1 MSEESKIDSK
11 FAGFGDESGYE
22 NNYEYQGG
30 ALLKKKN
37 VNKKVE
43 FADEKKGM
51 EKVDNGAVMNE
62 IEESEIRMKKN
73 SILIQLG
80 DVVKFMAPSNE
91 QLHQRSFLVVF
102 CNKDKIKMVDVEN
115 GFQKVISMTSGVLD
129 ASEKIDS
136 VVILF
141 REEYPGYALQNDLI
155 PGTWIQIHFG
165 GDWVYSVTG
174 KITNLEEDR
183 IEIHAWKE
191 DVVFYLDF
199 AYNGL
204 PETPPFV
211 ENIEIL
217 DKPPSEA
224 ADADY
229 EEVVDVGVA
238 DVGREG
244 DSEKGREGDSEW
256 SYEEKEEESE
266 EAEANI
272 LEELRNEY
280 VQADGIAKDW
290 VPEIDIE
297 IGELLVAVNQRL
309 EVSEKHKRY
318 SLAAQKS
325 DLMDE
330 LLSRIPNYQRTP
342 VVMKEIE
349 HSIQRFEELHQMYS
363 LIGENGGV
371 VGNRPLNSKFYKPL
385 VKSLSNFDKSVR
397 WVLPVTSVRK
407 RFWFDILEKNN
418 SKKKPLIGGGGDEN
432 DSDEDGASGINN
444 DENGYFVKKEDGYDD
459 GSGYNEA
466 ILNPQMTY
474 YYDMTQTIDRWKNGR
489 IVGYKN
495 LLKDLDVVMRPIV
508 DVDLERGISRGM
520 GRGLGHG
527 VTVME
532 DMETVLDNR
541 PEDFDVLSNQ
551 TTDAGAF
558 TSATLFSNNEKDTT
572 ENDIQVIRRPFV
584 IQKFVDSI
592 SLLKMNVEKTGK
604 KTIEKEMAIPNEKM
618 FLKSFLFLPEEWMI
632 HSRVFCV
639 GANIGVKTNYGLFWP
654 QKSRILNARVDVDSV
669 VIKDLTREYVH
680 GESSDACL
688 RKDMRGKE
696 LGKEGIRFLSKVQH
710 FDLAKEGVKKVSG
723 KIENP
728 LVSFLNTVIPNT
740 CYLIDL
746 MSGSFEKDHWGNLT
760 ILEFMRMLEPFG
772 LYLSE
777 IGFQDVNHIQ
787 KIIRKRIVELRT
799 KLADGRKM
807 FNELEIY
814 LKREREKY
822 SNPINVE
829 TVFKFFKGKGD
840 VFLTM
845 FMEQYGLNVEY
856 IGSSEALSRI
866 YDLDSG
872 TLFANLLSF
881 LSFSLLTPN
890 SVLRGGVGGV
900 VGGGYGGRLD
910 EGFQQFY
917 HGGNRYLSKRYSSLK
932 EMMDDNHR
940 TDVHW
945 DKVLDKLPYHLA
957 HEYANAVG
965 GEDVRG
971 GSENIIVNVEGEK
984 VVSVGGAVSEDGDS
998 SVGGGAKSMRQKMS
1012 ATEFM
1017 EYLAMNLTERHFCP
1031 QKEAL
1036 EMASM
1041 LISGKRPVRN
1051 GEYASVVMGGGNEIG
1066 YYKREHHNW
1075 VRDHSIDFG
1084 VDENE
1089 TKVFSNLSGG
1099 GLGFASIGG
1108 NGNGN
1113 GNGKTAFQ
1121 GKEIVSMSANPYK
1134 KMEILKSA
1142 IEQEEI
1148 QNGGDEEKK
1157 QARRVEKELLQRK
1170 MQENLETMA
1179 ASIQQM
1185 TEKQF
1190 VIAQRMKS
1198 LKKTALYRYDYV
1210 AHALGV
1216 LAASAMNAREIVV
1229 SPYMGLR
1236 DLILEQT
1243 DFIKKQQNIVSFYHE
1258 FCREPIP
1265 GMEGEIKH
1273 WKYCV
1278 ASNARLLPSWIYQLA
1293 LEFCQGG
1300 DYSGLLE
1307 RLCVVIG
1314 TSSEDGE
1321 AVVDKYSGLVMKKIE
1336 NSIDEGVDE
1345 NGFKKIT
1352 RAVMGDA
1359 AEEVGS
1365 GAGDNGDGE
1374 EDGEGKENEMDEED
1388 DEELAER
1395 IDKIL
1400 VDGTSS
1406 GVGMKKSLKLDRV
1419 YENENTEQMA
1429 KVCKHYLQSMRI
1441 KELEIQENVLDFVIA
1456 MVSELMN
1463 DKTFMDDEARFV
1475 KKVKMSQKAG
1485 KQVANVS
1492 YKQYSQQLLVY
1503 ATICLTLIGL
1513 QTFQGLVNAKTFS
1526 NCIPSLKGY
1535 PAGEGG
1541 RDVTSGL
1548 KFMACILVQVRIEEE
1563 PWNAIPI
1570 RNKEDFHMTKM
1581 TGMIDEK
1588 IIRRPLVVERMEQK
1602 RIWLEGVRKMGMEID
1617 ESLDLGGNEKWSQ
1630 FRPPLLADL
1639 VLDGRETQM
1648 VTPDFIREWK
1658 EEMQTTLKTSDYG
1671 RKGQKMGVIRT
1682 KLLALGMGVFS
1693 RINRVVDL
1701 DETNFLM
1708 KTANGV
1714 AYLENGCCSSNVGL
1728 PLKYFS
1734 EKEPEIVGF
1743 VKSCRALENLLEWA
1757 DARKRT
1763 VLLFHNS
1770 PTRFVSGMENGLMVG
1785 KTWATYYKEN
1795 IYSAIVHYFHYNRPT
1810 PVPEYLRPVY
1820 EEAPK
1825 KFPKHVSEKEQREW
1839 LEKEGR
1845 NYDVAKLQEC
1855 MTLVNRHNILP
1866 GSLSSSVMTLDFG
1879 EKGVAQNLMDFIVDA
1894 EFELGR
1900 GIRAGEGDLGDLYG
1914 LLKEVIQKWTPGTMN
1929 EDMMDEKLLT
1939 LNLYLA
1945 EKNDAMI
1952 RKIRELLRPKN
1963 EPENARLQFLEK
1975 IQDWNLTKNLDNG
1988 EMGLGLSNSDTLHQV
2003 TMFIR
2008 NMCEVIFSYSEE
2020 TFVPGEINTPK
2031 HWGFDLKHYQL
2042 LKNFIQ
2048 KGMGEFPGLSDESGM
2063 GVLPFF
2069 LEFVSRKH
2077 GAMFG
2082 QIRRL
2087 LALFPVFTPLVFRNN
2102 GDVADASDLEFYAL
2116 FPKETCYGVYV
2127 FCLYFLMQTHLESL
2141 KDPEIMRVDKK
2152 NKRQDALV
2160 RQAVEE
2166 DEFDDDLMVTRRPVL
2181 SLESDE
2187 RDSSGYEN
2195 NMLNV
2200 MDKSRYNDME
2210 SKVRSFFYAFLDV
2223 EMEKKGVADKTYD
2236 QLKREQEKTQE
2247 REKTRITDR
2256 LKKMS
2261 IYERNVERT
2270 MKTFKLGQWGVG
2282 QDKGLYKYDKATF
2295 VREIDEQLGISE
2307 DDVIG
2312 QRDAVMDSENL
2323 VDMNPDRMTDGLD
2336 LMQGELDEEM
2346 EQNMDIMGM
2355 SEDWFDGEYGYDA
2368 DV

>member
-1 MSEESKIDSK
+1 MMMSEESKIDSMG
-11 FAGFGDESGYE
+11 AGFGDETGYE
-22 NNYEYQGG
+22 NNYEYHGG
-30 ALLKKKN
+30 VLLKKKN

-51 EKVDNGAVMNE
+51 EDGNVMNE

-73 SILIQLG
+73 TILIQLG
-80 DVVKFMAPSNE
+80 DVVKFVAPSNE
-91 QLHQRSFLVVF
+91 QLHQHSFLVVF
-102 CNKDKIKMVDVEN
+102 CNKDKIKIVDVEN
-115 GFQKVISMTSGVLD
+115 GFQKVISMTSGALN
-129 ASEKIDS
+129 ASERIDS

-141 REEYPGYALQNDLI
+141 REEYPGYALQNGLI
-155 PGTWIQIHFG
+155 PGTWIQIHFD

-217 DKPPSEA
+217 DKPPSEV

-229 EEVVDVGVA
+229 EEVIAEVGVVE
-238 DVGREG
+238 VGVVEV
-244 DSEKGREGDSEW
+244 GREGDSEW

-349 HSIQRFEELHQMYS
+349 HSIKRFEELHQMYS

-385 VKSLSNFDKSVR
+385 VKSLSNFNKSVR

-407 RFWFDILEKNN
+407 RFWFDILA
-418 SKKKPLIGGGGDEN
+418 KKLAGGGGGDGDEN
-432 DSDEDGASGINN
+432 DSDGETGINN
-444 DENGYFVKKEDGYDD
+444 DENGYFVKKEEGYDD

-466 ILNPQMTY
+466 ILNPQLTY
-474 YYDMTQTIDRWKNGR
+474 YYEMIETIDRWKNGR
-489 IVGYKN
+489 VVGYKN
-495 LLKDLDVVMRPIV
+495 LLKDLDIAMKPIV
-508 DVDLERGISRGM
+508 DVDLESGISRGM
-520 GRGLGHG
+520 GRGLGSG

-551 TTDAGAF
+551 TTDVGAF

-584 IQKFVDSI
+584 IQKYVDSI

-604 KTIEKEMAIPNEKM
+604 KTIEKEVAIPNEKM

-696 LGKEGIRFLSKVQH
+696 LGKEGIRFLSKIQH

-723 KIENP
+723 KMDNP
-728 LVSFLNTVIPNT
+728 LVAFLNTVIPNT

-746 MSGSFEKDHWGNLT
+746 MSETFEKDHWGNLT
-760 ILEFMRMLEPFG
+760 ILEFMRLLEPFG

-787 KIIRKRIVELRT
+787 KIIRKRMVDLRT

-829 TVFKFFKGKGD
+829 TVFKLFKGKGD

-866 YDLDSG
+866 YDLDG
-872 TLFANLLSF
+872 GNLFANLLSF

-890 SVLRGGVGGV
+890 SVLNGSGFGSRFSGGFA
-900 VGGGYGGRLD
+900 GGYGDRLD

-932 EMMDDNHR
+932 EMMDDNYK

-957 HEYANAVG
+957 HEYANAVS
-965 GEDVRG
+965 G
-971 GSENIIVNVEGEK
+971 GSSGSEDIIVNVDGEK
-984 VVSVGGAVSEDGDS
+984 VVSVGGEVSGDGDS
-998 SVGGGAKSMRQKMS
+998 SVGGGGGVAKTMRQKMS

-1051 GEYASVVMGGGNEIG
+1051 GEYASVVMGGGDEIG

-1099 GLGFASIGG
+1099 GGLGFASVGG
-1108 NGNGN
+1108 NGNS
-1113 GNGKTAFQ
+1113 KTTFQ

-1142 IEQEEI
+1142 MEQEEI

-1157 QARRVEKELLQRK
+1157 QSRRVEKELLQRK

-1198 LKKTALYRYDYV
+1198 LKKTALYRHDYV

-1216 LAASAMNAREIVV
+1216 LAASAMNAREFVV

-1278 ASNARLLPSWIYQLA
+1278 ASNARLIPSWIYQLA

-1307 RLCVVIG
+1307 RMCVEIG
-1314 TSSEDGE
+1314 TLSEDGE
-1321 AVVDKYSGLVMKKIE
+1321 AIVDKHSGLVMKKIDYDVE
-1336 NSIDEGVDE
+1336 EGYDE
-1345 NGFKKIT
+1345 NGFKKFT
-1352 RAVMGDA
+1352 RAVMGNGEGA
-1359 AEEVGS
+1359 VEVS
-1365 GAGDNGDGE
+1365 KTGE
-1374 EDGEGKENEMDEED
+1374 EDGKENEMDEED

-1395 IDKIL
+1395 
-1400 VDGTSS
+1400 VDGILADGSSS
-1406 GVGMKKSLKLDRV
+1406 GVGMRKSLKLDRV

-1463 DKTFMDDEARFV
+1463 DKTFMDDEARFE
-1475 KKVKMSQKAG
+1475 KKVKMAQKAG

-1513 QTFQGLVNAKTFS
+1513 QTFQGLVKVKTFS
-1526 NCIPSLKGY
+1526 NCISSLKGY

-1541 RDVTSGL
+1541 RDVTLGL

-1563 PWNAIPI
+1563 PWNAIPR

-1602 RIWLEGVRKMGMEID
+1602 RIWLEGVRKVGIEID
-1617 ESLDLGGNEKWSQ
+1617 ESVTDLGGNEKWSQ

-1693 RINRVVDL
+1693 RINRVVDR

-1714 AYLENGCCSSNVGL
+1714 AYLENGCCVSNGVF
-1728 PLKYFS
+1728 PLKSFS
-1734 EKEPEIVGF
+1734 EKEPEIIGF

-1770 PTRFVSGMENGLMVG
+1770 PTRFVSGMENGLVG

-1795 IYSAIVHYFHYNRPT
+1795 IYSALIHYFHYNRPT

-1825 KFPKHVSEKEQREW
+1825 NYPKHVSEKEQREW

-1845 NYDVAKLQEC
+1845 HYDVAKLQEC
-1855 MTLVNRHNILP
+1855 MTLVNQHNILP
-1866 GSLSSSVMTLDFG
+1866 GSLSSSEMTLDFG
-1879 EKGVAQNLMDFIVDA
+1879 EKGVAQNLMDFIVDS

-1900 GIRAGEGDLGDLYG
+1900 GIRVGEGDLGDLYG

-1929 EDMMDEKLLT
+1929 GDLVDEKLLT

-1945 EKNDAMI
+1945 EKNDAMV
-1952 RKIRELLRPKN
+1952 RKIRELMRPKSVG
-1963 EPENARLQFLEK
+1963 ENVRLQFLEK
-1975 IQDWNLTKNLDNG
+1975 IQDWNLTRNLDNG

-2087 LALFPVFTPLVFRNN
+2087 LALFPVFTPLVFRSG
-2102 GDVADASDLEFYAL
+2102 GDVGVGDGADAGDLEFYAL

-2141 KDPEIMRVDKK
+2141 KDPEIMRVEKK

-2166 DEFDDDLMVTRRPVL
+2166 DEFNDDLFVPQTRML

-2187 RDSSGYEN
+2187 RDDRNSGYEN
-2195 NMLNV
+2195 ILRNE
-2200 MDKSRYNDME
+2200 MDQSRYNDME
-2210 SKVRSFFYAFLDV
+2210 SKVRRFFYAFLDV
-2223 EMEKKGVADKTYD
+2223 EMEKKGVVDKTYE
-2236 QLKREQEKTQE
+2236 QMKREQEKTQE
-2247 REKTRITDR
+2247 REKIRITDR

-2261 IYERNVERT
+2261 IYERNVEKT

-2282 QDKGLYKYDKATF
+2282 QEKGLYKYDKATF
-2295 VREIDEQLGISE
+2295 VREIDEQLGISG
-2307 DDVIG
+2307 DDVE
-2312 QRDAVMDSENL
+2312 RDAVMDSENL
-2323 VDMNPDRMTDGLD
+2323 VDMNPDRMTDGLN
-2336 LMQGELDEEM
+2336 LMQGERDEEM

>member
-1 MSEESKIDSK
+1 MSEEKNNS
-11 FAGFGDESGYE
+11 ESMTDFNGGSGGYE

-30 ALLKKKN
+30 VLLKKKN

-43 FADEKKGM
+43 FAVSEKGM

-73 SILIQLG
+73 TILIQLG

-129 ASEKIDS
+129 ASERVDS

-191 DVVFYLDF
+191 DVIFYLDF

-204 PETPPFV
+204 PETPPYV

-217 DKPPSEA
+217 DKPPSDA

-229 EEVVDVGVA
+229 EEVIDVSEVGVENVG
-238 DVGREG
+238 VGREG
-244 DSEKGREGDSEW
+244 ESEW

-297 IGELLVAVNQRL
+297 IGELLVSVNQRL

-418 SKKKPLIGGGGDEN
+418 VKKKPLIGGGDEN
-432 DSDEDGASGINN
+432 DSDGETGINN

-466 ILNPQMTY
+466 ILNPLMTY

-489 IVGYKN
+489 VVGYKN
-495 LLKDLDVVMRPIV
+495 LLKDLDVIMRPIV

-527 VTVME
+527 VEVME

-551 TTDAGAF
+551 TTDSGAF

-654 QKSRILNARVDVDSV
+654 QKSRILNARVDVESV

-696 LGKEGIRFLSKVQH
+696 LGKEGVRFLSKVQH

-723 KIENP
+723 KMDNP
-728 LVSFLNTVIPNT
+728 LVAFLNTVIPNT

-760 ILEFMRMLEPFG
+760 ILEFMRLLEPFG

-787 KIIRKRIVELRT
+787 KIIRKRMVELRT

-856 IGSSEALSRI
+856 CSSSEALSRI

-890 SVLRGGVGGV
+890 SVLRGGGFGGH
-900 VGGGYGGRLD
+900 GGRLD

-917 HGGNRYLSKRYSSLK
+917 HGASRYLSKRYSSLK

-965 GEDVRG
+965 G
-971 GSENIIVNVEGEK
+971 GSEDIIVNVEGEK
-984 VVSVGGAVSEDGDS
+984 VASVGGAVSGDGDS
-998 SVGGGAKSMRQKMS
+998 SVGVGSDVGGAKSMRQKMS

-1099 GLGFASIGG
+1099 LGFASIG
-1108 NGNGN
+1108 

-1134 KMEILKSA
+1134 KMDILKSA
-1142 IEQEEI
+1142 IEQDEI

-1198 LKKTALYRYDYV
+1198 LKKTALYRHDYV

-1216 LAASAMNAREIVV
+1216 LAASAMNAREFVV

-1243 DFIKKQQNIVSFYHE
+1243 DFIKKQQNVVSFYHE

-1300 DYSGLLE
+1300 DYGGLLE
-1307 RLCVVIG
+1307 HLCVEIG
-1314 TSSEDGE
+1314 TLSEDGE
-1321 AVVDKYSGLVMKKIE
+1321 AIVDKHSGLVMKKIDYDVE
-1336 NSIDEGVDE
+1336 EGYDE
-1345 NGFKKIT
+1345 NGFKKFT
-1352 RAVMGDA
+1352 RAVMGDGNGDVGEVGGNGGNGNA
-1359 AEEVGS
+1359 GNGAGEEVG
-1365 GAGDNGDGE
+1365 D
-1374 EDGEGKENEMDEED
+1374 EMEKEED

-1395 IDKIL
+1395 
-1400 VDGTSS
+1400 VDGILADGTNAGS

-1463 DKTFMDDEARFV
+1463 DKTFMDDEARFE
-1475 KKVKMSQKAG
+1475 KKVKMAQKAG

-1513 QTFQGLVNAKTFS
+1513 QTFQGVVKAKTFS

-1563 PWNAIPI
+1563 PWNAIPR

-1602 RIWLEGVRKMGMEID
+1602 RIWLEGVRKMDMD
-1617 ESLDLGGNEKWSQ
+1617 ESEMDLGGNEKWSQ

-1639 VLDGRETQM
+1639 ILDGKETQM

-1658 EEMQTTLKTSDYG
+1658 EEMQTTMKTSDFA

-1693 RINRVVDL
+1693 RINRVVDR

-1743 VKSCRALENLLEWA
+1743 VKSSRALEGLLEWA

-1763 VLLFHNS
+1763 VLLFHNA
-1770 PTRFVSGMENGLMVG
+1770 PTRFVSGMENGVG

-1795 IYSAIVHYFHYNRPT
+1795 IYSALIHYFHYNRPT

-1825 KFPKHVSEKEQREW
+1825 NFPKHVSEKEQREW
-1839 LEKEGR
+1839 LEKQGR

-1866 GSLSSSVMTLDFG
+1866 GSLSNSEMALDFG

-1929 EDMMDEKLLT
+1929 GDLVDEKLLT

-1945 EKNDAMI
+1945 EKNDAMV
-1952 RKIRELLRPKN
+1952 RKIRELLRPKSAD
-1963 EPENARLQFLEK
+1963 ENSRLQFLEK
-1975 IQDWNLTKNLDNG
+1975 IQDWNLTKNLESG

-2008 NMCEVIFSYSEE
+2008 NMCEVIFSYSEMLYYD
-2020 TFVPGEINTPK
+2020 INTPK

-2042 LKNFIQ
+2042 LRTFIL
-2048 KGMGEFPGLSDESGM
+2048 KGWGEFPRLSNVSGT

-2069 LEFVSRKH
+2069 LEFVSNKYR
-2077 GAMFG
+2077 AMFG

-2087 LALFPVFTPLVFRNN
+2087 LALFPVFTPLVFHN
-2102 GDVADASDLEFYAL
+2102 GGNVGVGDGAASYSEFYAL

-2127 FCLYFLMQTHLESL
+2127 FCLYFLIQTHLESL
-2141 KDPEIMRVDKK
+2141 KDPEIMRVEKK
-2152 NKRQDALV
+2152 NKRQTALV

-2166 DEFDDDLMVTRRPVL
+2166 DEFGDDLMVPQTRGL

-2187 RDSSGYEN
+2187 RDDRNSSSGYEN
-2195 NMLNV
+2195 NLGNM
-2200 MDKSRYNDME
+2200 MDQSRYNDME
-2210 SKVRSFFYAFLDV
+2210 SKVRRFFYAFLDV
-2223 EMEKKGVADKTYD
+2223 EMEKKGVADKTYE

-2247 REKTRITDR
+2247 REKIRITDR

-2282 QDKGLYKYDKATF
+2282 QEKGLYKYDKATF
-2295 VREIDEQLGISE
+2295 VREIDEQLGISV
-2307 DDVIG
+2307 DDVE
-2312 QRDAVMDSENL
+2312 RDAVMDSENL

-2336 LMQGELDEEM
+2336 LMQGERDEEM

>member
-1 MSEESKIDSK
+1 MSEEKNNSERIGG
-11 FAGFGDESGYE
+11 FADESGYE

-30 ALLKKKN
+30 VLLKKKN
-37 VNKKVE
+37 GNKKVE
-43 FADEKKGM
+43 FAE
-51 EKVDNGAVMNE
+51 EKVMNQ

-129 ASEKIDS
+129 ASERVDS
-136 VVILF
+136 VVIQF
-141 REEYPGYALQNDLI
+141 REEYPGYALQNGLI

-191 DVVFYLDF
+191 DVIFYLDF

-204 PETPPFV
+204 PETPPYV

-224 ADADY
+224 AEAEY
-229 EEVVDVGVA
+229 EEVGVSEVGVGK
-238 DVGREG
+238 VGVGLES
-244 DSEKGREGDSEW
+244 DSEKGREGESEW

-385 VKSLSNFDKSVR
+385 VKSLSNFDKSIR
-397 WVLPVTSVRK
+397 WVLPVASVRK

-418 SKKKPLIGGGGDEN
+418 SKKKPLIGGDEN
-432 DSDEDGASGINN
+432 DSDEDGGNGINN
-444 DENGYFVKKEDGYDD
+444 EENGYFVKKEDGYDD

-466 ILNPQMTY
+466 ILNPLMTY
-474 YYDMTQTIDRWKNGR
+474 YYDMNQTIDQWKNGR
-489 IVGYKN
+489 VVGYRN
-495 LLKDLDVVMRPIV
+495 LLKDLDVIMRPIV
-508 DVDLERGISRGM
+508 DVELERGISRGM
-520 GRGLGHG
+520 GHG

-604 KTIEKEMAIPNEKM
+604 KTIEKEVAIPNEKM

-723 KIENP
+723 KMENP

-746 MSGSFEKDHWGNLT
+746 MSETFEKDHWGNLT
-760 ILEFMRMLEPFG
+760 ILEFMRLLEPFG

-787 KIIRKRIVELRT
+787 KIIRKRMVELRT

-829 TVFKFFKGKGD
+829 TVFKFFKGKGE

-845 FMEQYGLNVEY
+845 FMEQYGLNVDY
-856 IGSSEALSRI
+856 CSSSEALSRI
-866 YDLDSG
+866 YDLDG
-872 TLFANLLSF
+872 ANLFANLLSF

-890 SVLRGGVGGV
+890 SVLRGG
-900 VGGGYGGRLD
+900 GGGYDNRLD

-957 HEYANAVG
+957 REYANAVG

-971 GSENIIVNVEGEK
+971 GSEDIIVNVEGEDSK
-984 VVSVGGAVSEDGDS
+984 VIGGDSDVVNRGGA
-998 SVGGGAKSMRQKMS
+998 AKTMSQKMS
-1012 ATEFM
+1012 ATEFL

-1041 LISGKRPVRN
+1041 LISGKRNVRN
-1051 GEYASVVMGGGNEIG
+1051 GEYASVIMGGGNEIG
-1066 YYKREHHNW
+1066 YYKRENHNW

-1089 TKVFSNLSGG
+1089 TKVFSNLSSGG
-1099 GLGFASIGG
+1099 GLGFASTIGG
-1108 NGNGN
+1108 

-1134 KMEILKSA
+1134 KMEILKTA
-1142 IEQEEI
+1142 MEQDEL

-1157 QARRVEKELLQRK
+1157 QVRRVEKELLQRK

-1190 VIAQRMKS
+1190 VIAQRIKS
-1198 LKKTALYRYDYV
+1198 LKKTALYRHDYV

-1216 LAASAMNAREIVV
+1216 LAASAMNAREFVV

-1243 DFIKKQQNIVSFYHE
+1243 DFIKKQQNVVSFYHE

-1307 RLCVVIG
+1307 RLCVEIG
-1314 TSSEDGE
+1314 TLSEDGE
-1321 AVVDKYSGLVMKKIE
+1321 AIVDKHSGLVMKKIDYDVE
-1336 NSIDEGVDE
+1336 EGYDE
-1345 NGFKKIT
+1345 NGFKKFT

-1359 AEEVGS
+1359 GDVGDVGGN
-1365 GAGDNGDGE
+1365 GAANGDNGTGE
-1374 EDGEGKENEMDEED
+1374 EEKNEDGEAMDEED

-1395 IDKIL
+1395 IDEIL

-1463 DKTFMDDEARFV
+1463 DKTFMDDEARFE
-1475 KKVKMSQKAG
+1475 KKVKMAQKAG

-1513 QTFQGLVNAKTFS
+1513 QTFQGVVKAKTFS

-1563 PWNAIPI
+1563 PWNAIPR

-1588 IIRRPLVVERMEQK
+1588 IIRRPLIVERMEQK
-1602 RIWLEGVRKMGMEID
+1602 RIWLEGVRKVGMEMD
-1617 ESLDLGGNEKWSQ
+1617 ESAMDLGGNEKWSQ

-1658 EEMQTTLKTSDYG
+1658 EEMQTTMKTSDFA

-1693 RINRVVDL
+1693 RINRVVDR

-1714 AYLENGCCSSNVGL
+1714 AYLENGCCASNGVF
-1728 PLKYFS
+1728 PLKSFS

-1757 DARKRT
+1757 EERKRT

-1770 PTRFVSGMENGLMVG
+1770 PTRFVSGMENGLAG

-1795 IYSAIVHYFHYNRPT
+1795 IYSALIHYFHYNRPT

-1825 KFPKHVSEKEQREW
+1825 NYPKNASEKEQREW

-1866 GSLSSSVMTLDFG
+1866 GSLSSSSETVLDFG
-1879 EKGVAQNLMDFIVDA
+1879 EKGIAQNLMDFIVDA

-1900 GIRAGEGDLGDLYG
+1900 GIRAGEGDLGDFYG

-1929 EDMMDEKLLT
+1929 GDMMDEKLLT

-1952 RKIRELLRPKN
+1952 RKIRELLRPKSVDDN
-1963 EPENARLQFLEK
+1963 TRLQFLEK
-1975 IQDWNLTKNLDNG
+1975 IQDWNLTRNLESG
-1988 EMGLGLSNSDTLHQV
+1988 VMGLGLSNSDALHQV

-2008 NMCEVIFSYSEE
+2008 NMCEVLFSYSEE
-2020 TFVPGEINTPK
+2020 TFVPENINTPK
-2031 HWGFDLKHYQL
+2031 HWGFDLKHYKL
-2042 LKNFIQ
+2042 LQTFIQ
-2048 KGMGEFPGLSDESGM
+2048 KGMGEFPGLSDENGV

-2069 LEFVSRKH
+2069 LEFVSKKY

-2087 LALFPVFTPLVFRNN
+2087 LALFPVFTPLVFGNGGYENN
-2102 GDVADASDLEFYAL
+2102 IGVVGNLEFYAL

-2127 FCLYFLMQTHLESL
+2127 FCLYFLMLTHLESL

-2166 DEFDDDLMVTRRPVL
+2166 DEFNDELMVPQRPGL

-2187 RDSSGYEN
+2187 RDSRYEN
-2195 NMLNV
+2195 NFGNR
-2200 MDKSRYNDME
+2200 MDPIRYNDME
-2210 SKVRSFFYAFLDV
+2210 SKVRRFFYAFLDV
-2223 EMEKKGVADKTYD
+2223 EMEKKGVVDKTYE

-2261 IYERNVERT
+2261 IYERNVEKT

-2282 QDKGLYKYDKATF
+2282 QQKGLYKYDKETF
-2295 VREIDEQLGISE
+2295 VREIDEQLGISG
-2307 DDVIG
+2307 DVD
-2312 QRDAVMDSENL
+2312 RDAVMDSENL

-2336 LMQGELDEEM
+2336 LMQGERDEEM

>member
-1 MSEESKIDSK
+1 MFESKTNSED
-11 FAGFGDESGYE
+11 FGENKYE

-30 ALLKKKN
+30 VLLKKKN
-37 VNKKVE
+37 MNKKVE
-43 FADEKKGM
+43 FAEMTEEKVM
-51 EKVDNGAVMNE
+51 EKVEQMTAINE

-73 SILIQLG
+73 TILIQLG
-80 DVVKFMAPSNE
+80 DVVKFIAPSNE

-102 CNKDKIKMVDVEN
+102 CNKDKIKIVDVEN
-115 GFQKVISMTSGVLD
+115 GFQKVISMSGGVLD
-129 ASEKIDS
+129 ASERVDNAI
-136 VVILF
+136 ILF

-204 PETPPFV
+204 PETPPYI

-224 ADADY
+224 SDTEY
-229 EEVVDVGVA
+229 EEVVGVSE
-238 DVGREG
+238 VGREVG
-244 DSEKGREGDSEW
+244 DEKW

-309 EVSEKHKRY
+309 EVSEKNKRY

-349 HSIQRFEELHQMYS
+349 HSIKRFEELHQMYS

-385 VKSLSNFDKSVR
+385 VKSLSNFDKSIR

-407 RFWFDILEKNN
+407 RFWFDVLNKHKNEN
-418 SKKKPLIGGGGDEN
+418 TKLFDNEDE
-432 DSDEDGASGINN
+432 SEYGEGINN

-459 GSGYNEA
+459 GSGYNET
-466 ILNPQMTY
+466 ITNPQMTY
-474 YYDMTQTIDRWKNGR
+474 YYDMIETIDQWKNGR
-489 IVGYKN
+489 VVGYKN
-495 LLKDLDVVMRPIV
+495 LLKDLDIAMKPIV
-508 DVDLERGISRGM
+508 DVNLEHGISY
-520 GRGLGHG
+520 GLGHG
-527 VTVME
+527 VTVFE

-551 TTDAGAF
+551 RTDSGAF

-572 ENDIQVIRRPFV
+572 ENDIQVVRRPFV
-584 IQKFVDSI
+584 IQKYVDSI

-604 KTIEKEMAIPNEKM
+604 KTIEKEVAIPNEKM
-618 FLKSFLFLPEEWMI
+618 FLKSFLFLPQEWMI

-639 GANIGVKTNYGLFWP
+639 GANISVKSNYGLFWP
-654 QKSRILNARVDVDSV
+654 QKSRILNKSTDVESV
-669 VIKDLTREYVH
+669 IIKDLTREYVH

-688 RKDMRGKE
+688 RKDMRGKD
-696 LGKEGIRFLSKVQH
+696 LGKEGNRFLSKIQH
-710 FDLAKEGVKKVSG
+710 FDLAKEGVKRVSG
-723 KIENP
+723 KMDNS

-746 MSGSFEKDHWGNLT
+746 MSGIFEKEHWGNLT
-760 ILEFMRMLEPFG
+760 IMEFMHLLEPFG

-777 IGFQDVNHIQ
+777 VGFQDVNHIQ
-787 KIIRKRIVELRT
+787 KIIRKRIVDLRT

-814 LKREREKY
+814 LKRERDKY

-856 IGSSEALSRI
+856 IGSSEALSRMF
-866 YDLDSG
+866 DLDGGS
-872 TLFANLLSF
+872 LFANLLSF

-890 SVLRGGVGGV
+890 SAIGNGHGFGEF
-900 VGGGYGGRLD
+900 GGGFGRLD

-917 HGGNRYLSKRYSSLK
+917 NGANRYLSKRYSSLK

-940 TDVHW
+940 TDVYW

-957 HEYANAVG
+957 HKYANEVG
-965 GEDVRG
+965 GGDNDSSRG
-971 GSENIIVNVEGEK
+971 GSEDIIVNVEGEK
-984 VVSVGGAVSEDGDS
+984 VVSVGGADSEV
-998 SVGGGAKSMRQKMS
+998 VGGGAVSKSMRQKMS

-1041 LISGKRPVRN
+1041 LISGKRPVHS

-1084 VDENE
+1084 MDENE
-1089 TKVFSNLSGG
+1089 SRVFSNLSGG
-1099 GLGFASIGG
+1099 GLGFTSMGGGG
-1108 NGNGN
+1108 NS
-1113 GNGKTAFQ
+1113 KTTFQ

-1134 KMEILKSA
+1134 KMDILKSA
-1142 IEQEEI
+1142 MEQNELI
-1148 QNGGDEEKK
+1148 NGGDEENK

-1170 MQENLETMA
+1170 MQQDLETMA
-1179 ASIQQM
+1179 AGIQQI

-1190 VIAQRMKS
+1190 IITQRIKS
-1198 LKKTALYRYDYV
+1198 LKKTALYRHDYV

-1216 LAASAMNAREIVV
+1216 LAASAMNSREIVV
-1229 SPYMGLR
+1229 SPHMGLR

-1243 DFIKKQQNIVSFYHE
+1243 DFIKKQQNVVSFYHE

-1273 WKYCV
+1273 WKYCI

-1300 DYSGLLE
+1300 DYGGLLE
-1307 RLCVVIG
+1307 RLCTEIG
-1314 TSSEDGE
+1314 TLSEDGE
-1321 AVVDKYSGLVMKKIE
+1321 AIVDKYSGLVMKKIDYNVE
-1336 NSIDEGVDE
+1336 EGYDE
-1345 NGFKKIT
+1345 NGFKKFT
-1352 RAVMGDA
+1352 RAVMGD
-1359 AEEVGS
+1359 
-1365 GAGDNGDGE
+1365 GAGVEDIKDKE
-1374 EDGEGKENEMDEED
+1374 EEEKENEMDEED

-1395 IDKIL
+1395 VDEIL
-1400 VDGTSS
+1400 ADGS
-1406 GVGMKKSLKLDRV
+1406 GVVGMKKSLKLDRV

-1429 KVCKHYLQSMRI
+1429 KVCKHYLQSMRV
-1441 KELEIQENVLDFVIA
+1441 KELEIQENVLDFVVA
-1456 MVSELMN
+1456 MVSELIN
-1463 DKTFMDDEARFV
+1463 DKTFMDDEARFE
-1475 KKVKMSQKAG
+1475 KKVKMAQKSG
-1485 KQVANVS
+1485 KQVVNVN

-1513 QTFQGLVNAKTFS
+1513 QTFQGVVKAKTFS

-1541 RDVTSGL
+1541 RDVTLGL

-1563 PWNAIPI
+1563 PWNAIPK

-1581 TGMIDEK
+1581 TGMIDDK

-1602 RIWLEGVRKMGMEID
+1602 RLWLENSIKLVEVGKEVVQN
-1617 ESLDLGGNEKWSQ
+1617 SEKWSE
-1630 FRPPLLADL
+1630 FRPPLLGDL

-1648 VTPDFIREWK
+1648 VTADFIHEWK
-1658 EEMQTTLKTSDYG
+1658 EEMQTSLKTSNFG

-1682 KLLALGMGVFS
+1682 KLLALGVGVFE
-1693 RINRVVDL
+1693 RMNRVVDK
-1701 DETNFLM
+1701 DEANFLL
-1708 KTANGV
+1708 KTSNGV
-1714 AYLENGCCSSNVGL
+1714 AYLENGCCASNGVF
-1728 PLKYFS
+1728 PLKSFS

-1743 VKSCRALENLLEWA
+1743 MKSCRALEGLIEWA
-1757 DARKRT
+1757 EERKRT

-1770 PTRFVSGMENGLMVG
+1770 PTRFVFGLENGIG

-1795 IYSAIVHYFHYNRPT
+1795 IYSALIYYFHYNRPT

-1825 KFPKHVSEKEQREW
+1825 NFPKHISEKEQQEW

-1845 NYDVAKLQEC
+1845 HYDVAKLQEC
-1855 MTLVNRHNILP
+1855 MMLVNRHNILH
-1866 GSLSSSVMTLDFG
+1866 GSSLSSSETPDFG
-1879 EKGVAQNLMDFIVDA
+1879 EKGMAQNLLEFISDA
-1894 EFELGR
+1894 EFELGI
-1900 GIRAGEGDLGDLYG
+1900 GIRSGEGEWSDMYG
-1914 LLKEVIQKWTPGTMN
+1914 LMKEVIQKWTPGTMN
-1929 EDMMDEKLLT
+1929 GDLVDEKLLT

-1952 RKIRELLRPKN
+1952 RKIHELLRPRKDS
-1963 EPENARLQFLEK
+1963 ENARLQFLEK
-1975 IQDWNLTKNLDNG
+1975 IQDWNLTKNLDMDNTNFV
-1988 EMGLGLSNSDTLHQV
+1988 LGLSNSDSLHQV

-2008 NMCEVIFSYSEE
+2008 NMCEVLFSYSEE
-2020 TFVPGEINTPK
+2020 TYLINKINTPK
-2031 HWGFDLKHYQL
+2031 HWSFDLKHYQL
-2042 LKNFIQ
+2042 LKTFIQ
-2048 KGMGEFPGLSDESGM
+2048 KGMGEFPGLVDENM
-2063 GVLPFF
+2063 DPVLPFF
-2069 LEFVSRKH
+2069 LEFVSKKH
-2077 GAMFG
+2077 SVIFG

-2087 LALFPVFTPLVFRNN
+2087 LALFPVFTPLVFRNGGGYEDNSEENNNN
-2102 GDVADASDLEFYAL
+2102 GKLEFYAL

-2127 FCLYFLMQTHLESL
+2127 YCLYFLILSHLESL

-2152 NKRQDALV
+2152 NKRQIALLQ
-2160 RQAVEE
+2160 QAS
-2166 DEFDDDLMVTRRPVL
+2166 DEFNDDLMVPQTRDI
-2181 SLESDE
+2181 LENDE
-2187 RDSSGYEN
+2187 RDISSRYEN
-2195 NMLNV
+2195 NRLNV
-2200 MDKSRYNDME
+2200 MDQSRYNDME
-2210 SKVRSFFYAFLDV
+2210 SKVRRFFYAFLDV
-2223 EMEKKGVADKTYD
+2223 EMEKKGVVDKTYE
-2236 QLKREQEKTQE
+2236 QLKRQQEKTQE

-2282 QDKGLYKYDKATF
+2282 QEKGLYKYDKETF
-2295 VREIDEQLGISE
+2295 VREIDEQLGISG
-2307 DDVIG
+2307 DDVVG
-2312 QRDAVMDSENL
+2312 GRDAVMDSENL
-2323 VDMNPDRMTDGLD
+2323 VDMNPDHMTDGLD
-2336 LMQGELDEEM
+2336 LMQGEQDEEM
-2346 EQNMDIMGM
+2346 EQNVDIMGL
-2355 SEDWFDGEYGYDA
+2355 SEDWFDGEYGYDNE
-2368 DV
+2368 V